1 MFLVMAFPRVH
12 GWKRSDVLTR
22 EFTTLSRVVNIIPV
36 YDVTIPWGPPF
47 SGDIAPQLAALV
59 G

>member
-22 EFTTLSRVVNIIPV
+22 EFTTLSRVVNDIPV

-47 SGDIAPQLAALV
+47 SRDIAPQLAALAD
-59 G
+59 